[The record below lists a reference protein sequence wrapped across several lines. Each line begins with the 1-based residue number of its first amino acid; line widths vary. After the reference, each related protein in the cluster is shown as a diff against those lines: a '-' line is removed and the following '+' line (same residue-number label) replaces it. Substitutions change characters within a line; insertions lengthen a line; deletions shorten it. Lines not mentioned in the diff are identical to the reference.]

1 MTTATIAAAADTK
14 GLAGSDMDLQVL
26 LRRNVIPAFLEDVGY
41 VSWRRQATTASVAL
55 GARYFALATAN
66 FWHMKTVALAT
77 EEETPLNYIG
87 DDEVQVLKAEA
98 NTTNAKPTG
107 YYMKIHTDGTW
118 RAYFDAPFD
127 SARTVAYVYDTN
139 ILFADDTTVVNLDI
153 YIPSQFQWALVE
165 GLKAEIFYDRYG
177 VGDDRYTAA
186 KAKRDEWVQR
196 ARNSPE
202 LSRGSSRRNRYVE

>member
-41 VSWRRQATTASVAL
+41 VSWRRQAATASVTL
-55 GARYFALATAN
+55 GARYVALATN
-66 FWHMKTVALAT
+66 FWHMKTVGLAT
-77 EEETPLNYIG
+77 EEDTPLNYIG
-87 DDEVQVLKAEA
+87 DDQVQILAAEA

-118 RAYFDAPFD
+118 RLYFDAPFD
-127 SARTVAYVYDTN
+127 VARTVAYTYDTN

-177 VGDDRYTAA
+177 VGDDRFTAA
-186 KAKRDEWVQR
+186 EAKYDKWVQR

-202 LSRGSSRRNRYVE
+202 LSRGSSRRGRYMD